1 MSRHVD
7 DGGSVAAPLNLYP
20 EDLYLVALRF
30 AAGQST
36 LDTIATTLNT
46 ALQNISGMAGDDSY
60 GHGFAATYDPAAKA
74 LFGALS
80 AADRAIGQAAT
91 GLVTTANNYLKADHH
106 SNPKA
111 GATPP
116 EQFEPPVV
124 YADIFYPDPPSA
136 VGPGHSSV
144 PHAIAKYWPNGHQD
158 SLRTAATAFRTASS
172 AIDTLGGGLHGQV
185 LSITDNNSGDS
196 ITAMADFWAQ
206 IWKDDA
212 DGGKAPLSTA
222 KYACDQLAKACD
234 AFAQAIDTAHSKV
247 EHKLGEAGIAI
258 GFTTAVGAALSLFTF
273 GGSDAAAGAL
283 DAGEA
288 AAILGEVEV
297 ALDEA
302 VTTIGTEM
310 IADLE
315 VYLQAAADSAPE
327 LEVVDAETTEVSQAL
342 ERELAETEART
353 PARTGGRGGG
363 GGGDGKPPTGGN
375 GEEPPPED
383 GGELSN
389 RVRPPRPGDKEY
401 VVHNPNDPSDTITDY
416 DVVGDDGRLWEEKT
430 ATGQDPR
437 INIQKWVAKNVTK
450 KLDSYLRGRPYAQGY
465 ENASFGIDFTEPGA
479 TPAFRAAVE
488 QAVRDWETQNGV
500 DVEVRWAP

>member
-1 MSRHVD
+1 MSRPAD
-7 DGGSVAAPLNLYP
+7 DGGSDTPLNLYP
-20 EDLYLVALRF
+20 EDLYLVSLRF

-60 GHGFAATYDPAAKA
+60 GHGFATTYDPAAKA

-91 GLVTTANNYLKADHH
+91 GLTTTANNYLKADHH

-158 SLRTAATAFRTASS
+158 NLRTAATAFRTASS
-172 AIDTLGGGLHGQV
+172 AIDTLGTTLHGHV

-196 ITAMADFWAQ
+196 ITAMADFWAR

-234 AFAQAIDTAHSKV
+234 AFAQAIDTAHSQV
-247 EHKLGEAGIAI
+247 EQKLGEAGIAI
-258 GFTTAVGAALSLFTF
+258 GFTTALGFALTVFTF

-302 VTTIGTEM
+302 VSTISTEM

-315 VYLQAAADSAPE
+315 VYLQDAADSAPE
-327 LEVVDAETTEVSQAL
+327 LETVDAETTEVSQTL
-342 ERELAETEART
+342 ERELADTEART

-363 GGGDGKPPTGGN
+363 RGGAGGGDGPTYDGPLQKVNKPDPAADALA
-375 GEEPPPED
+375 ERI
-383 GGELSN
+383 GGES
-389 RVRPPRPGDKEY
+389 RVRFESDGREFDAISDEY
-401 VVHNPNDPSDTITDY
+401 V
-416 DVVGDDGRLWEEKT
+416 
-430 ATGQDPR
+430 
-437 INIQKWVAKNVTK
+437 
-450 KLDSYLRGRPYAQGY
+450 AQSKPAGFRMG
-465 ENASFGIDFTEPGA
+465 S
-479 TPAFRAAVE
+479 AFRNQAKATFEAAL
-488 QAVRDWETQNGV
+488 QTGRTPYFHFDGPPDP
-500 DVEVRWAP
+500 DVISKLLEYGQRYGIEPVIDTTPLG

>member
-1 MSRHVD
+1 VGRTVSRRAD
-7 DGGSVAAPLNLYP
+7 DGGSTAPLDLYP
-20 EDLYLVALRF
+20 EELYLVSLRF

-60 GHGFAATYDPAAKA
+60 GHGFGATYDPAAKA

-91 GLVTTANNYLKADHH
+91 GLTTTANNYLKADHH

-111 GATPP
+111 GTAPP
-116 EQFEPPVV
+116 EQFQPPVV
-124 YADIFYPDPPSA
+124 YADISYPDPPSA

-158 SLRTAATAFRTASS
+158 SLRTAATAFRSASG
-172 AIDTLGGGLHGQV
+172 AIDTLGTGLHGQV

-206 IWKDDA
+206 IWKDDP

-234 AFAQAIDTAHSKV
+234 TFAHAIDTAHSQV

-258 GFTTAVGAALSLFTF
+258 GFTTALGAALSLFTF

-283 DAGEA
+283 DASEA

-302 VTTIGTEM
+302 VTTISTEM
-310 IADLE
+310 IADLDS
-315 VYLQAAADSAPE
+315 YLQAAADSAPE
-327 LEVVDAETTEVSQAL
+327 LETVNAETTEVSQTL
-342 ERELAETEART
+342 ERELADTEART
-353 PARTGGRGGG
+353 PARTGGRGGSG
-363 GGGDGKPPTGGN
+363 GGGD
-375 GEEPPPED
+375 
-383 GGELSN
+383 ELSN
-389 RVRPPRPGDKEY
+389 RVRPPQPGDREY
-401 VVHNPNDPSDTITDY
+401 VVHNPNDPSDTVTDF
-416 DVVGDDGRLWEEKT
+416 DLVGDDGRLWEEKT

-437 INIQKWVAKNVTK
+437 IDINKWVAKNVTK
-450 KLDSYLRGRPYAQGY
+450 KLDSYLRGRPYAPGY
-465 ENASFGIDFTEPGA
+465 ENAPFGIDFTDPGA
-479 TPAFRAAVE
+479 TPAFKAAVE